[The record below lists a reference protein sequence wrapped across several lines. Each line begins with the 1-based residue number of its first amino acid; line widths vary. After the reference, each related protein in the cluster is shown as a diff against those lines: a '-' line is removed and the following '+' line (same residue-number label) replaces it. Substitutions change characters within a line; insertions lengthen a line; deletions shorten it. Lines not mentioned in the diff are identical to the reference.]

1 MKSFWQSVNE
11 INAGDAI
18 LSGYQGS
25 LEDMPVYDEVM
36 MLIGS
41 GKTALD
47 FGCGVGRN
55 SYAMAQKFDRVVGFD
70 LPNML
75 AIVPEKNKLEN
86 ISYYDDWDLV
96 KQNKFDITLASL
108 VFQHIEDNELNS
120 YLSDLQQ
127 ITDKL
132 VLHSRTWIDHSH
144 TWVLPTVEKYFTM
157 ETLKYDAD
165 PNSDNQDHFL
175 AILKTKG

>member
-1 MKSFWQSVNE
+1 MKSFWESVSSV
-11 INAGDAI
+11 NAGDAI

-36 MLIGS
+36 SLVGTGQS
-41 GKTALD
+41 ALD

-55 SYAMAQKFDRVVGFD
+55 SFAMAKVFDKVVGFD

-75 AIVPEKNKLEN
+75 AIVPEKNRLEN
-86 ISYYDDWDLV
+86 ISYESDWSIV
-96 KQNKFDITLASL
+96 KQNKFDLTLASL
-108 VFQHIEDNELNS
+108 VFQHIEDQELNN
-120 YLSDLQQ
+120 YLLDLQQ

-144 TWVLPTVEKYFTM
+144 TWVLPTVEKYFIID
-157 ETLKYDAD
+157 TLKYNQD
-165 PNSDNQDHFL
+165 PNSPSHDHFL
-175 AILKTKG
+175 AIMKSKG

>member
-36 MLIGS
+36 ELVGS
-41 GKTALD
+41 GNSALD

-55 SYAMAQKFDRVVGFD
+55 SYAMAEKFDKVVGFD

-75 AIVPEKNKLEN
+75 NIVPEKNKLSN
-86 ISYYDDWDLV
+86 IHYESNWDIV
-96 KQNKFDITLASL
+96 KQNKFDVALASL
-108 VFQHIEDNELNS
+108 VFQHIEDVELNN
-120 YLSDLQQ
+120 YLADLQQ
-127 ITDKL
+127 ITDKM

-144 TWVLPTVEKYFTM
+144 TWVLPTVEKYFII
-157 ETLKYDAD
+157 ETLKYNQD
-165 PNSDNQDHFL
+165 PNNASHDHFL
-175 AILKTKG
+175 ATMKTRG